1 MPTNTAPHPSL
12 EELQARTLDCIIVGA
27 GPAGMSAAV
36 YAARRKVDTLVITDN
51 IGGQTNWSADIEN
64 YLGYEFMSGYE
75 LSQKFYQHLK
85 KFDDQNDV
93 YDLEVL
99 QGDPVA
105 KIEKRDGIFQ
115 VTTNQG
121 RVFTSR
127 TVILACG
134 ARPRMLNIPGE
145 EKFIGRGVTFCATCD
160 GPLYRNKT
168 IAVIGGGNSA
178 MEAVMYLAKLAK
190 FIHLITINEDL
201 RGEQALIDEVKK
213 LDNVKVYYS
222 TETLEVIGG
231 DKVEKIKVRDKNS
244 GEEYEIEVEGIFEEI
259 GYTPNSDFVKDLVEV
274 NAKGEVVIDEYNR
287 TSVPGIFAAGD
298 VSSVPYKQIVVA
310 AGEGA
315 KALLSVYNYLLPK
328 NE

>member
-1 MPTNTAPHPSL
+1 MAQTKIPHPSL
-12 EELQARTLDCIIVGA
+12 EQLQARVLDCIIVGA

-51 IGGQTNWSADIEN
+51 IGGQTNWSAEIEN

-99 QGDPVA
+99 QNDPVV
-105 KIEKRDGIFQ
+105 KIEPQDKIFKL
-115 VTTNQG
+115 TTSQG
-121 RVFTSR
+121 RQFKARS
-127 TVILACG
+127 VILACG

-145 EKFIGRGVTFCATCD
+145 NKLIGKGVTFCATCD
-160 GPLYRNKT
+160 GPLYRDKT

-178 MEAVMYLAKLAK
+178 MEAVLYLAKLAK

-201 RGEQALIDEVKK
+201 KGEQALIDEIKK
-213 LDNVKVYYS
+213 LTNVKVYYS
-222 TETLEVIGG
+222 TETREILGQ
-231 DKVEKIKVRDKNS
+231 DRVEGIKVKDKKS
-244 GEEYEIEVEGIFEEI
+244 DKEYEIKVEGIFEEI
-259 GYTPNSDFVKDLVEV
+259 GYTPNSDFVKDLVEL
-274 NAKGEVVIDEYNR
+274 NKRGEVIIDEYNR

-298 VSSVPYKQIVVA
+298 ISSVPYKQIIVA

-315 KALLSVYNYLLPK
+315 KSLLAAYNYLLPK

>member
-1 MPTNTAPHPSL
+1 MTQTKVPHPSL
-12 EELQARTLDCIIVGA
+12 EELQARVLDCIIVGA

-51 IGGQTNWSADIEN
+51 IGGQTNWSAEIEN

-85 KFDDQNDV
+85 KFDEQNEV

-99 QGDPVA
+99 PNDPVV
-105 KIEKRDGIFQ
+105 KIEPENKIFR
-115 VTTNQG
+115 VTTDQ
-121 RVFTSR
+121 SR
-127 TVILACG
+127 QFKTRSVILACG

-145 EKFIGRGVTFCATCD
+145 DKLIGKGVTFCATCD

-190 FIHLITINEDL
+190 FIHLITINEEL
-201 RGEQALIDEVKK
+201 RGEQALIDEIQK

-222 TETLEVIGG
+222 TETLEIMGQ
-231 DKVEKIKVRDKNS
+231 DKVEKIRVKDKQS
-244 GEEYEIEVEGIFEEI
+244 GEEREIEVEGIFEEI
-259 GYTPNSDFVKDLVEV
+259 GYTPNSDWLKDLVEL
-274 NAKGEVVIDEYNR
+274 NERGEVVIDEYNR

-298 VSSVPYKQIVVA
+298 VSSVPFKQIIVA

-315 KALLSVYNYLLPK
+315 KALLSAYNYLLPK

>member
-1 MPTNTAPHPSL
+1 MTQTKVPHPSL
-12 EELQARTLDCIIVGA
+12 EELQARVLDCIIVGA

-51 IGGQTNWSADIEN
+51 IGGQTNWSSEIEN

-85 KFDDQNDV
+85 KFDEQNEV

-99 QGDPVA
+99 QNDPVV
-105 KIEKRDGIFQ
+105 KIKPEDKIFK
-115 VTTNQG
+115 VTTDQG
-121 RVFTSR
+121 RQFKARSI
-127 TVILACG
+127 ILACG

-145 EKFIGRGVTFCATCD
+145 DKLIGKGVTFCATCD

-190 FIHLITINEDL
+190 FIHLITINEEL
-201 RGEQALIDEVKK
+201 HGEQALIDEIQK

-222 TETLEVIGG
+222 TETLEIMGQ
-231 DKVEKIKVRDKNS
+231 DKVEKIRVKDKQS
-244 GEEYEIEVEGIFEEI
+244 GEEQEIEVEGIFEEI
-259 GYTPNSDFVKDLVEV
+259 GYTPNSDWLKDLVEL
-274 NAKGEVVIDEYNR
+274 NERGEVVIDEYNR
-287 TSVPGIFAAGD
+287 TSLPGMFAAGD
-298 VSSVPYKQIVVA
+298 VSSVPFKQIIVA

-328 NE
+328 DE